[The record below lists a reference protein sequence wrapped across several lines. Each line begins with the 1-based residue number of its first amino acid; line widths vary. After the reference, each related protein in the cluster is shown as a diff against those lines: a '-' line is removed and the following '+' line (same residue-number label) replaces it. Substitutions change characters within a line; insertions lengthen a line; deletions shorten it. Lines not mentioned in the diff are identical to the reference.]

1 MKYKLIKLGFVL
13 INCWYLIN
21 LYKYG
26 YNIIYSDYLGGFF
39 MPRVNNVIQQVSQLN
54 TYEQGKVFE
63 FLKNVLMSNV
73 ITNSVNEEIA
83 ESRFNKGSVALF
95 AIMTK
100 YLSMENIMVKMVL
113 NKDINVRIQIVKK
126 LSMTFQSLQFQVAK
140 RE

>member
-1 MKYKLIKLGFVL
+1 
-13 INCWYLIN
+13 
-21 LYKYG
+21 
-26 YNIIYSDYLGGFF
+26 
-39 MPRVNNVIQQVSQLN
+39 
-54 TYEQGKVFE
+54 
-63 FLKNVLMSNV
+63 MSNG